1 MNINELY
8 KQLLEAYKKHRQTV
22 AFDDK
27 NAYEIYKWQL
37 ITATQG
43 KSPIEIVRAHVNN
56 PNKSVNGGFGNLID
70 AIRDNTVLKD
80 LVNNKPTEFEKAL
93 NKLVDETVPLNDRLS
108 DFKTTMREL
117 LQGTNFN
124 SKANDERTVATI
136 LTCFNPQKYTLYK
149 DSVYQKIC
157 AYLNVPTEKTGK
169 KFQHYLELI
178 TPLAKLIEQDQE
190 LQTIVANSAIAN
202 LLQSNLLLA
211 QDVCWE
217 LLVHFQVEK
226 NCWLLI
232 WNPQNWNWNNY
243 EEWAKGTKN
252 GNSYIENW
260 TCISKQPQIGDQIFL
275 MKLGAEPRGIIA
287 HGVIEKPNYEAPHY
301 DKNKAA
307 TGVTSPHV
315 DVRFDDIR
323 DYRTDPILSI
333 ETLNRLFP
341 TQSWTPQSSGIQ
353 IKCNVNELY
362 KIWKET
368 QMNTKINSYIN
379 LLRSTHNL
387 ILTGAPGTG
396 KTYLARQIADAM
408 GAEVGFV
415 QFHPS
420 YDYTDFVEGLRPIKD
435 DNGNVGFER
444 KDGVFKVF
452 CAKALITQ
460 SADSKITDEL
470 NPNPIVWK
478 VSLAGTGNNPIRQ
491 DCMDN
496 GYVRIGWSEYGNVED
511 FNDFDNWTNGGKYV
525 LRYFQSEMKEG
536 DIIVS
541 CYSAKEVDAIGMVA
555 GEYEYRENGGTYPR
569 YRKVKW
575 LVKNIRE
582 NIVDI
587 NGNRSFTL
595 PTVYK
600 SNITVADALKI
611 VQKYNKTT
619 TTPNRPFVFII
630 DEINRGEISKI
641 FGELF
646 FSIDPGYRGEKGRV
660 QTQYQNIV
668 EDGDIFK
675 KGFFVP
681 ENVYIIG
688 TMNDIDRSVESMDF
702 AFRRRFAFK
711 EIKADENVGMLDN
724 LAQKDEAIKR
734 MKNLNSAIE
743 KVDGLSSAYHIGA
756 SYFLKLKDYNGDFD
770 KLWEYH
776 LEGLLREYLRG
787 TQDVDKEI
795 EKLKTAYNDESDHN
809 NGQPQQAN

>member
-70 AIRDNTVLKD
+70 AIRDNAVLKD

-108 DFKTTMREL
+108 EFKTTMKEL

-190 LQTIVANSAIAN
+190 LQTIVAHSAIAN

-323 DYRTDPILSI
+323 NYKTNPILSI

-396 KTYLARQIADAM
+396 KTYLAKEIAKEM
-408 GAEVGFV
+408 GCSDNEIGFV

-420 YDYTDFVEGLRPIKD
+420 YDYTDFVEGLRPIPEG
-435 DNGNVGFER
+435 NGKVGFER
-444 KDGVFKVF
+444 KDGVFKAF
-452 CAKALITQ
+452 CEKALENFLDSQKSLQTLQQEISVRSKIYDFVEKSIEENTCFETQ
-460 SADSKITDEL
+460 GTKNKFRIIDSKQKSFIIELLNDEL
-470 NPNPIVWK
+470 KTRIISVPKSDLVTLLENKVDIARGGDIQTYFQRKYRTQQDSYTFVLYNILRNTKNEVK
-478 VSLAGTGNNPIRQ
+478 QVSL
-491 DCMDN
+491 
-496 GYVRIGWSEYGNVED
+496 VE
-511 FNDFDNWTNGGKYV
+511 
-525 LRYFQSEMKEG
+525 
-536 DIIVS
+536 
-541 CYSAKEVDAIGMVA
+541 
-555 GEYEYRENGGTYPR
+555 
-569 YRKVKW
+569 RK
-575 LVKNIRE
+575 N
-582 NIVDI
+582 
-587 NGNRSFTL
+587 
-595 PTVYK
+595 Y
-600 SNITVADALKI
+600 
-611 VQKYNKTT
+611 
-619 TTPNRPFVFII
+619 VFII

-646 FSIDPGYRGEKGRV
+646 FSIDPGYRGKKGKV
-660 QTQYQNIV
+660 QTQYANM
-668 EDGDIFK
+668 ETEPNDFDDALGETERF
-675 KGFFVP
+675 GHFFVP

-711 EIKADENVGMLDN
+711 EIKADENVGMLEN
-724 LAQKDEAIKR
+724 LAQKDEAINR

-756 SYFLKLKDYNGDFD
+756 SYFLKLNDYNGDFD